1 MMINVNGEKHSWY
14 EGMTVA
20 DLLLSLSNS
29 YNYPVIRIN
38 DQYVSRPNFETTM
51 VSDNSDIFLL
61 PMISGG

>member
-1 MMINVNGEKHSWY
+1 MINVNGEKHSWY

-20 DLLLSLSNS
+20 DLILSLSNS

-38 DQYVSRPNFETTM
+38 DQYVSKPNFETTM
-51 VSDNSDIFLL
+51 LPDNSDVFLL

>member
-14 EGMTVA
+14 EGMMVA
-20 DLLLSLSNS
+20 DLILSLSNS

-38 DQYVSRPNFETTM
+38 DQYVSKPNFETTM
-51 VSDNSDIFLL
+51 LPDNSDVFLL

>member
-1 MMINVNGEKHSWY
+1 MINVNGEKHSWY

-29 YNYPVIRIN
+29 YHYPVIRIN
-38 DQYVSRPNFETTM
+38 DQYVSKPNFETTM
-51 VSDNSDIFLL
+51 LPDNSDVFLL

>member
-1 MMINVNGEKHSWY
+1 MMINVNGEKHSWH

-20 DLLLSLSNS
+20 DLILSLSNS

-38 DQYVSRPNFETTM
+38 DQYVSKPNFETTM
-51 VSDNSDIFLL
+51 LPDNSDVFLL